1 MKKSDKEQS
10 ASEIKLELAYTL
22 LSNGFADLSAAFAR
36 TDQNAAWGMLATIH
50 GQIARS
56 VREENSKLT
65 VKGYP
70 PDELKEISDRLNQ
83 TILTA
88 GRAINAQQN
97 LPAFASLVREALG
110 ESKNVACWS
119 S

>member
-1 MKKSDKEQS
+1 MKQTDKDQS
-10 ASEIKLELAYTL
+10 ASKLKLELAYAF
-22 LSNGFADLSAAFAR
+22 LSKGFADLSAAFAR

-56 VREENSKLT
+56 VREENAKLT
-65 VKGYP
+65 AKGYAQ
-70 PDELKEISDRLNQ
+70 DELKEISDRLNE

-88 GRAINAQQN
+88 GRAINAQRN

-110 ESKNVACWS
+110 ESKNVA
-119 S
+119 